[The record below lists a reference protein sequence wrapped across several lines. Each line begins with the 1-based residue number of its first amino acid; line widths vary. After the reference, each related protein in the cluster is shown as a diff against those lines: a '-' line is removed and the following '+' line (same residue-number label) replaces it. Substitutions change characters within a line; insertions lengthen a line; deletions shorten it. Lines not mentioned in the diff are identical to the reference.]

1 MWEAVCGKSARTV
14 KRGVSNPL
22 TKKRG
27 ENLHMN
33 YVVAVVAVYIFF
45 NSLIVLPIKY
55 IKDIKYGQALPLIF
69 ISSVLILYL
78 SGIIF
83 KSFYIGF
90 YLLVLLSFIGLITL
104 ILNIKN
110 KEFINRY
117 LTNGFYLFIIILIVL
132 AIYNYKRCFN
142 IYDEFS
148 HWGPFIKS
156 MYQNNNFYCFDD
168 VYIFHKEYPPFFSLF
183 ELLWCYITSSYDE
196 AIITLSIHVFEVATL
211 FTFYIDTYNKEFK
224 KTLFLMIIS
233 ALIMITLD
241 YEENTLGSIYTDYPM
256 MLYYVYLF
264 LLTLKVKDNK
274 YSFILLVLSLSMF
287 LLTKQIS
294 IALYLVI
301 LFLFICLYFN
311 KTKEFFIKLSSIII
325 FPLLTYKSW
334 SLVIRDIEVIK
345 QFDISINDVLSLSNG
360 LSDIQ
365 ASTSSNYLSALI
377 KTGLT
382 NGPLKLPYVLL
393 CVIVLIL
400 LILFIKDNIRTK
412 ASIISS
418 IIVSFVGY
426 ALLMYV
432 MYMFCF
438 SENEMNRLASY
449 TRYMGSF
456 VTASLIITLLL
467 IEFEYKYLVIFSLL
481 TIITIKPS
489 NCLLKTPYFR
499 LFLPS
504 SKIYKDCAN
513 TVKTH
518 NNILVVSNDSGYG
531 REILNF
537 YLEDNFD
544 YTYSNELIDYEG
556 YDYIYFINY
565 NDLNGLYK
573 VNGNQYIKLK

>member
-1 MWEAVCGKSARTV
+1 
-14 KRGVSNPL
+14 
-22 TKKRG
+22 
-27 ENLHMN
+27 MN
-33 YVVAVVAVYIFF
+33 YVI
-45 NSLIVLPIKY
+45 SLIVTYLFFNLLIVIPINY
-55 IKDIKYGQALPLIF
+55 IKQTNYGKSLPLIF
-69 ISSVLILYL
+69 TSSVLVLYL
-78 SGIIF
+78 SQIIF
-83 KSFYIGF
+83 KSFLIGF
-90 YLLVLLSFIGLITL
+90 YLLL
-104 ILNIKN
+104 ILALLGLYLLIKNIKN
-110 KEFINRY
+110 KDFLNRY
-117 LTNGFYLFIIILIVL
+117 LTNGFYLFIIIFMVL
-132 AIYNYKRCFN
+132 ALYNYKREFN
-142 IYDEFS
+142 VYDEFS
-148 HWGPFIKS
+148 HWGHFVKS
-156 MYQNNNFYCFDD
+156 MYYNNEFYSFDS
-168 VYIFHKEYPPFFSLF
+168 VSFAHKEYPPFFSLF
-183 ELLWCYITSSYDE
+183 ELLWCYLSNSFNE
-196 AIITLSIHVFEVATL
+196 AIITLSIHVFEVSTL
-211 FTFYIDTYNKEFK
+211 FVYYIDTYK
-224 KTLFLMIIS
+224 KDIKKILFLMIIS
-233 ALIMITLD
+233 ALLMISFD
-241 YEENTLGSIYTDYPM
+241 YYENILGSIYTDYPM

-264 LLTLKVKDNK
+264 LLTINTKDNK
-274 YSFILLVLSLSMF
+274 YSFILLVISLSMF

>member
-1 MWEAVCGKSARTV
+1 
-14 KRGVSNPL
+14 
-22 TKKRG
+22 
-27 ENLHMN
+27 MN
-33 YVVAVVAVYIFF
+33 YVI
-45 NSLIVLPIKY
+45 SLIVTYLFFNLLIVIPINY
-55 IKDIKYGQALPLIF
+55 IKQTNYGKSLPLIF
-69 ISSVLILYL
+69 TSSVLVLYL
-78 SGIIF
+78 SQIIF
-83 KSFYIGF
+83 KSFLIGF
-90 YLLVLLSFIGLITL
+90 YLLL
-104 ILNIKN
+104 ILALLGLYLLIKNIKDRD
-110 KEFINRY
+110 FLNRY
-117 LTNGFYLFIIILIVL
+117 LTNGFYLFIIIFMVL
-132 AIYNYKRCFN
+132 ALYNYKREFN
-142 IYDEFS
+142 VYDEFS
-148 HWGPFIKS
+148 HWGHFVKS
-156 MYQNNNFYCFDD
+156 MYYSNEFYSFDS
-168 VYIFHKEYPPFFSLF
+168 VSFAHKEYPPFFSLF
-183 ELLWCYITSSYDE
+183 ELLWCYLSNSFNE
-196 AIITLSIHVFEVATL
+196 AIITLSIHVFEVSTL
-211 FTFYIDTYNKEFK
+211 FVYYIDTYKKDIK
-224 KTLFLMIIS
+224 KTLVLMLIS
-233 ALIMITLD
+233 ALLMASFD
-241 YEENTLGSIYTDYPM
+241 YQENTLGSIYVDYPI
-256 MLYYVYLF
+256 MLYYAYLF
-264 LLTLKVKDNK
+264 LLTLKLKDNVL
-274 YSFILLVLSLSMF
+274 YDYILFVISLSMF
-287 LLTKQIS
+287 LLTKQVS

-301 LFLFICLYFN
+301 LLLFVCLYFN

-334 SLVIRDIEVIK
+334 SLVIRNIDVFK
-345 QFDISINDVLSLSNG
+345 QFDISIRDVLSLSNG

-400 LILFIKDNIRTK
+400 LTLFIKDNIRTK

-438 SENEMNRLASY
+438 SEQEMNRLASY

-518 NNILVVSNDSGYG
+518 DNILVVSNDTGYG

-556 YDYIYFINY
+556 YDYIYFIRY
-565 NDLNGLYK
+565 NDLDGLYK

>member
-1 MWEAVCGKSARTV
+1 
-14 KRGVSNPL
+14 
-22 TKKRG
+22 
-27 ENLHMN
+27 MN
-33 YVVAVVAVYIFF
+33 YVI
-45 NSLIVLPIKY
+45 SLIVTYLFFNLLIVIPINY
-55 IKDIKYGQALPLIF
+55 IKQTNYGKSLPLIF
-69 ISSVLILYL
+69 TSSVLVLYL
-78 SGIIF
+78 SQIIF
-83 KSFYIGF
+83 KSFLIGF
-90 YLLVLLSFIGLITL
+90 YLLLILVLLGLYLL
-104 ILNIKN
+104 IKNIKN
-110 KEFINRY
+110 KDFLNRY
-117 LTNGFYLFIIILIVL
+117 LTNGFYLFIIIFMVL
-132 AIYNYKRCFN
+132 ALYNYKREFN
-142 IYDEFS
+142 VYDEFS
-148 HWGPFIKS
+148 HWGHFVKS
-156 MYQNNNFYCFDD
+156 MYYNNEFYSFDS
-168 VYIFHKEYPPFFSLF
+168 IPFAHKEYPPFFSLF
-183 ELLWCYITSSYDE
+183 ELLWCYLSNSFNE
-196 AIITLSIHVFEVATL
+196 AIITLSIHVFEVSTL
-211 FTFYIDTYNKEFK
+211 FVYYIDTYKKDIK

-233 ALIMITLD
+233 ALLMISFD
-241 YEENTLGSIYTDYPM
+241 YYENILGSIYTDYPM

-274 YSFILLVLSLSMF
+274 YSFILLVISLSMF

>member
-1 MWEAVCGKSARTV
+1 
-14 KRGVSNPL
+14 
-22 TKKRG
+22 
-27 ENLHMN
+27 MN
-33 YVVAVVAVYIFF
+33 YVI
-45 NSLIVLPIKY
+45 SLIVTYLFFNLLIVIPINY
-55 IKDIKYGQALPLIF
+55 IKQTNYGKSLPLIF
-69 ISSVLILYL
+69 TSSVLLLYL
-78 SGIIF
+78 SQIIF
-83 KSFYIGF
+83 KSFLIGF
-90 YLLVLLSFIGLITL
+90 YLLL
-104 ILNIKN
+104 ILALLGLYLSIK
-110 KEFINRY
+110 KIKDKDFLNRY
-117 LTNGFYLFIIILIVL
+117 LTNGFYLFIIIFMVL
-132 AIYNYKRCFN
+132 ALYNYKREFN
-142 IYDEFS
+142 VYDEFS
-148 HWGPFIKS
+148 HWGHFVKS
-156 MYQNNNFYCFDD
+156 MYYSNEFYSFDS
-168 VYIFHKEYPPFFSLF
+168 VSFAHKEYPPFFSLF
-183 ELLWCYITSSYDE
+183 ELLWCYLSNSFNE
-196 AIITLSIHVFEVATL
+196 AIITLSIHVFEVSTL
-211 FTFYIDTYNKEFK
+211 FVYYADSYKKDIK
-224 KTLFLMIIS
+224 KTLVLMLIS
-233 ALIMITLD
+233 ALLMASFD
-241 YEENTLGSIYTDYPM
+241 YQENTLGSIYVDYPI

-264 LLTLKVKDNK
+264 LLTLKVKDNVL
-274 YSFILLVLSLSMF
+274 YDYILFVISLSMF
-287 LLTKQIS
+287 LLTKQVS

-301 LFLFICLYFN
+301 LLLFVCLYFN

-334 SLVIRDIEVIK
+334 SLVIRNIDVFK
-345 QFDISINDVLSLSNG
+345 QFDISIRDVLSLSNG

-400 LILFIKDNIRTK
+400 LTLFIKDNIRTK

-438 SENEMNRLASY
+438 SEQEMNRLASY

-518 NNILVVSNDSGYG
+518 DNILVVSNDSGYG
-531 REILNF
+531 KEILNF

-556 YDYIYFINY
+556 YDYIYFIRY
-565 NDLNGLYK
+565 NDLDGLYK
-573 VNGNQYIKLK
+573 VNGNQYIKLKLS

>member
-1 MWEAVCGKSARTV
+1 
-14 KRGVSNPL
+14 
-22 TKKRG
+22 
-27 ENLHMN
+27 MN
-33 YVVAVVAVYIFF
+33 YVI
-45 NSLIVLPIKY
+45 SLIVTYLFFNLLIVIPINY
-55 IKDIKYGQALPLIF
+55 IKQTNYGKSLPLIF
-69 ISSVLILYL
+69 TSSVLVLYL
-78 SGIIF
+78 SQIIF
-83 KSFYIGF
+83 KSFLIGF
-90 YLLVLLSFIGLITL
+90 YLLL
-104 ILNIKN
+104 ILILLGLYLLIKNIKN
-110 KEFINRY
+110 KDFLNRY
-117 LTNGFYLFIIILIVL
+117 LTNGFYLFIIIFMVL
-132 AIYNYKRCFN
+132 ALYNYKREFN
-142 IYDEFS
+142 VYDEFS
-148 HWGPFIKS
+148 HWGHFVKS
-156 MYQNNNFYCFDD
+156 MYYNNEFYSFDS
-168 VYIFHKEYPPFFSLF
+168 VSFAHKEYPPFFSLF
-183 ELLWCYITSSYDE
+183 ELLWCYLSNSFNE
-196 AIITLSIHVFEVATL
+196 AIITLSIHVFEVSTL
-211 FTFYIDTYNKEFK
+211 FVYYIDTYK
-224 KTLFLMIIS
+224 KDIKKILFLMIIS
-233 ALIMITLD
+233 ALLMISFD
-241 YEENTLGSIYTDYPM
+241 YYENILGSIYTDYPM

-264 LLTLKVKDNK
+264 LLTLNTKDNK
-274 YSFILLVLSLSMF
+274 YSFILLVISLSMF

-294 IALYLVI
+294 VALYLVI

>member
-1 MWEAVCGKSARTV
+1 
-14 KRGVSNPL
+14 
-22 TKKRG
+22 
-27 ENLHMN
+27 MN
-33 YVVAVVAVYIFF
+33 YVI
-45 NSLIVLPIKY
+45 SLIVTYLFFNLLIVIPINY
-55 IKDIKYGQALPLIF
+55 IKQTNYGKSLPLIF
-69 ISSVLILYL
+69 TSSVLVLYL
-78 SGIIF
+78 SQIIF
-83 KSFYIGF
+83 KSFLIGF
-90 YLLVLLSFIGLITL
+90 YLLL
-104 ILNIKN
+104 ILALLGLYLLIKNIKN
-110 KEFINRY
+110 KDFLNRY
-117 LTNGFYLFIIILIVL
+117 LTNGFYLFIIIFMVL
-132 AIYNYKRCFN
+132 ALYNYKREFN
-142 IYDEFS
+142 VYDEFS
-148 HWGPFIKS
+148 HWGHFVKS
-156 MYQNNNFYCFDD
+156 MYNNNEFYSFDS
-168 VYIFHKEYPPFFSLF
+168 VSFAHKEYPPFFSLF
-183 ELLWCYITSSYDE
+183 ELLWCYLSNSFNE
-196 AIITLSIHVFEVATL
+196 AIITLSIHVFEVSTL
-211 FTFYIDTYNKEFK
+211 FVYYADSYKKDIK
-224 KTLFLMIIS
+224 KTLVLMLIS
-233 ALIMITLD
+233 ALLMASFD
-241 YEENTLGSIYTDYPM
+241 YQENTLGSIYVDYPI
-256 MLYYVYLF
+256 MLYYAYLF
-264 LLTLKVKDNK
+264 LLTLKLKDNVL
-274 YSFILLVLSLSMF
+274 YDYILFVISLSMF
-287 LLTKQIS
+287 LLTKQVS

-301 LFLFICLYFN
+301 LLLFVCLYFN

-334 SLVIRDIEVIK
+334 SLVIRNIDVFK
-345 QFDISINDVLSLSNG
+345 QFDISIRDVLSLSNG

-400 LILFIKDNIRTK
+400 LMLFIKDNIRTK

-438 SENEMNRLASY
+438 SEQEMNRLASY

-518 NNILVVSNDSGYG
+518 DNILVVSNDSGYG

-556 YDYIYFINY
+556 YDYIYFIRY
-565 NDLNGLYK
+565 NDLDGLYK

>member
-1 MWEAVCGKSARTV
+1 
-14 KRGVSNPL
+14 
-22 TKKRG
+22 
-27 ENLHMN
+27 MN
-33 YVVAVVAVYIFF
+33 YVI
-45 NSLIVLPIKY
+45 SLIVTYLFFNLLIVIPINY
-55 IKDIKYGQALPLIF
+55 IKQTNYGKSLPLIF
-69 ISSVLILYL
+69 TSSILVLYL
-78 SGIIF
+78 SQIIF
-83 KSFYIGF
+83 KSFLIGF
-90 YLLVLLSFIGLITL
+90 YLLL
-104 ILNIKN
+104 ILALLGLYLLIKNIKD
-110 KEFINRY
+110 KDFLNRY
-117 LTNGFYLFIIILIVL
+117 LTNGFYLFIIIFIVL
-132 AIYNYKRCFN
+132 ALYNYKREFN
-142 IYDEFS
+142 VYDEFS
-148 HWGPFIKS
+148 HWGHFVKS
-156 MYQNNNFYCFDD
+156 MYYNNEFYSFDS
-168 VYIFHKEYPPFFSLF
+168 VSFAHKEYPPFFSLF
-183 ELLWCYITSSYDE
+183 ELLWCYLSNSFNE
-196 AIITLSIHVFEVATL
+196 AIITLSIHVFEVSAL
-211 FTFYIDTYNKEFK
+211 FVYYIDTYKKDIK

-233 ALIMITLD
+233 ALLMISFD
-241 YEENTLGSIYTDYPM
+241 YYENTLGSIYTDYPM

-274 YSFILLVLSLSMF
+274 YNFILLVISLSMF

-294 IALYLVI
+294 IALYLVM

-334 SLVIRDIEVIK
+334 PLVIRNIDVFK

-377 KTGLT
+377 KIGLT

-400 LILFIKDNIRTK
+400 LTLFIKDNIRTK

-438 SENEMNRLASY
+438 SESEMARLASY

-518 NNILVVSNDSGYG
+518 DNILVVSNDSGYG
-531 REILNF
+531 KEILNF

-556 YDYIYFINY
+556 YDYIYFIRY
-565 NDLNGLYK
+565 NDLDGLYK

>member
-1 MWEAVCGKSARTV
+1 
-14 KRGVSNPL
+14 
-22 TKKRG
+22 
-27 ENLHMN
+27 MN
-33 YVVAVVAVYIFF
+33 YVI
-45 NSLIVLPIKY
+45 SLIVTYLFFNLLIVIPINY
-55 IKDIKYGQALPLIF
+55 IKQTNYGKSLPLIF
-69 ISSVLILYL
+69 TSSVLVLYL
-78 SGIIF
+78 SQIIF
-83 KSFYIGF
+83 KSFLIGF
-90 YLLVLLSFIGLITL
+90 YLLL
-104 ILNIKN
+104 ILALLGLYLLIKNIKN
-110 KEFINRY
+110 KDFLNRY
-117 LTNGFYLFIIILIVL
+117 LTNGFYLFIIIFMVL
-132 AIYNYKRCFN
+132 ALYNYKREFN
-142 IYDEFS
+142 VYDEFS
-148 HWGPFIKS
+148 HWGHFVKS
-156 MYQNNNFYCFDD
+156 MYYNNEFYSFDS
-168 VYIFHKEYPPFFSLF
+168 ISFAHKEYPPFFSLF
-183 ELLWCYITSSYDE
+183 ELLWCYLSNSFNE
-196 AIITLSIHVFEVATL
+196 AIITLSIHVFEVSTL
-211 FTFYIDTYNKEFK
+211 FVYYIDTYKKDIK

-233 ALIMITLD
+233 ALLMISFD
-241 YEENTLGSIYTDYPM
+241 YYENILGSIYTDYPM